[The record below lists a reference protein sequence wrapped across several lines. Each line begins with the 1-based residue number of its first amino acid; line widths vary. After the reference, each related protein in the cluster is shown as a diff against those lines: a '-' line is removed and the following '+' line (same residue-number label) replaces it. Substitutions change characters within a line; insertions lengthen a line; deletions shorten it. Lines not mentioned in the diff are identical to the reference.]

1 MLDCAVARPAAV
13 PVPTLHCWPAL
24 SRDWCIMT
32 GTA

>member
-1 MLDCAVARPAAV
+1 MLDCAVAPPPPPSRAS
-13 PVPTLHCWPAL
+13 TGPAL